1 MVEEFVRYVKATV
14 CKLIGFTCF
23 VAAVLAACGEMQYI
37 TGWCIGNGIN
47 IVYFLMLTSRSARA
61 VQLPP
66 ARAVALIRGGAVLRL
81 VMIVLVL
88 IVVAQFPSIHFGAA
102 VAGLFTYRVTIFAD
116 MLIRHVRQR

>member
-1 MVEEFVRYVKATV
+1 MEEFARYVKATV

-23 VAAVLAACGEMQYI
+23 VAAVLAVCGETRHI

-66 ARAVALIRGGAVLRL
+66 AQAVALIRGGAVLRL

-88 IVVAQFPSIHFGAA
+88 IVVSQFPSISFGAA
-102 VAGLFTYRVTIFAD
+102 AAGLFSYRVMIFAD
-116 MLIRHVRQR
+116 MLVRHMRQR